1 VSSTQGPARP
11 PLRDII
17 REFDLGAKRRF
28 GQHFLLDANLTR
40 KIANAAGDLGKG
52 SVIEIG
58 PGPGGL
64 TRALLDAHAKRVI
77 AVELDPRCVAALE
90 GLVAESQGRLTII
103 EGDALTVALAEIA
116 PPPRRIVANLPYNV
130 ATPLLLQWLAAAEHF
145 EEMILM
151 FQKEVAD
158 RLCAKPGSKAYGRLS
173 IVAQW
178 RMEIT
183 PLFDIG
189 PKAFVPPPKVSSTVL
204 RLRTRAKPIAAADG
218 AIDIVTLGRVTR
230 AAFGQRRK
238 MLRSSLKTL
247 GIEVAA
253 ALLEET
259 GISPTARAEELR
271 VEDFCALARA
281 LARRGL
287 ARRGAA

>member
-1 VSSTQGPARP
+1 MSSTQGPARP

-40 KIANAAGDLGKG
+40 KIANAAGDLSKG

-130 ATPLLLQWLAAAEHF
+130 ATPLLLQWLAVAEHF
-145 EEMILM
+145 EEMVLM

-204 RLRTRAKPIAAADG
+204 RLRTRAKPIAAAGG

-247 GIEVAA
+247 GVEVGA

-259 GISPTARAEELR
+259 GISPTVRAEELR

-281 LARRGL
+281 LARRK
-287 ARRGAA
+287 A

>member
-145 EEMILM
+145 EEMVLM

-247 GIEVAA
+247 GVEIGA

-259 GISPTARAEELR
+259 GISPTVRAEELR

-281 LARRGL
+281 LARRD
-287 ARRGAA
+287 A

>member
-1 VSSTQGPARP
+1 MSNTQDPARP

-17 REFDLGAKRRF
+17 RAFDLGAKRRF
-28 GQHFLLDANLTR
+28 GQHFLFDSNLTR
-40 KIANAAGDLGKG
+40 KIVRAAGDLDKS

-64 TRALLDAHAKRVI
+64 TRALLDAHAKRVVAI
-77 AVELDPRCVAALE
+77 ELDPRCIAALG

-103 EGDALTVALAEIA
+103 EGDALAISLEKVA
-116 PPPRRIVANLPYNV
+116 PSPRRIVANLPYNI

-145 EEMILM
+145 EEMVLM

-178 RMEIT
+178 RMDIT

-189 PKAFVPPPKVSSTVL
+189 PKAFVPPPKIASTVL
-204 RLRTRAKPIAAADG
+204 RLRTRAEPIAAAEG
-218 AIDIVTLGRVTR
+218 AIDIATLGRVTK

-238 MLRSSLKTL
+238 MLRTSLKTL
-247 GIEVAA
+247 GVEIST
-253 ALLEET
+253 LLEET
-259 GISPTARAEELR
+259 GVSPTARAEELR

-281 LARRGL
+281 LAKR
-287 ARRGAA
+287 AA